1 MEAIINKNSV
11 LKRLFKYLLIIV
23 YFIFFT
29 VNTVNSQNFACE
41 IQNNAFQ
48 PGEKL
53 TYVIT
58 YNWFLVWTDVGAVE
72 FEVSNEKMFGQQ
84 VLNLKG
90 TGVTFSFYDWFFQV
104 RDVYQ
109 SWVNPNNLLPVYF
122 HRDVN
127 EDNYIIDIKYQFDH
141 NQMVAYS
148 EVEKTRTPYFRDTVK
163 IPPCTYDVI
172 SVIYQARNIDFTKY
186 EINEK
191 IPFKILLDNEIHEVF
206 IRYKGKEV
214 RRVRGVGKFN
224 CLKFTGSLVA
234 GDVFKGGEDLV
245 FWVTDD
251 ENRIPVWAE
260 SPIIVGTVKARLV
273 GYEGLKHSLK
283 SLIQ

>member
-1 MEAIINKNSV
+1 MINHKSDLN
-11 LKRLFKYLLIIV
+11 RLYIYRIIV
-23 YFIFFT
+23 ICLLSVFL
-29 VNTVNSQNFACE
+29 VANTAKSQNSTCE

-48 PGEKL
+48 SGEKL
-53 TYVIT
+53 SYVIT

-72 FEVSNEKMFGQQ
+72 FEVSNERMYGQQ

-109 SWVNPNNLLPVYF
+109 SWVNPENLLPVYY

-127 EDNYIIDIKYQFDH
+127 EDDYIIDIKYQFDYNH
-141 NQMVAYS
+141 MVAYS
-148 EVEKTRTPYFRDTVK
+148 EVEKTRTPYFRDTVD

-186 EINEK
+186 QIDEQ

-214 RRVRGVGKFN
+214 RRVRGIGKFN

-260 SPIIVGTVKARLV
+260 SPIIVGKIKTRLV
-273 GYEGLKHSLK
+273 GYEGIKHPLE
-283 SLIQ
+283 SLIK

>member
-1 MEAIINKNSV
+1 MKRIDFLNMKRVIVFFILAFVVTKPIQSQDFPCIIENK
-11 LKRLFKYLLIIV
+11 
-23 YFIFFT
+23 
-29 VNTVNSQNFACE
+29 
-41 IQNNAFQ
+41 AFQ

-58 YNWFLVWTDVGAVE
+58 YNWLLVWTDVGAVE
-72 FEVSNEKMFGQQ
+72 FKVADDQMFGQN
-84 VLNLKG
+84 VYNLKA

-104 RDVYQ
+104 RDIYQ
-109 SWVNPNNLLPVYF
+109 SWVNPENLLPVYF
-122 HRDVN
+122 HRDVD
-127 EDNYIIDIKYQFDH
+127 EDGYLIDIKYQYDY
-141 NQMVAYS
+141 NEMVAYS
-148 EVEKTRTPYFRDTVK
+148 EVEKTKTPYYRDTVA
-163 IPPCTYDVI
+163 IPQCTYDVI
-172 SVIYQARNIDFTKY
+172 SVIYQARNIDFTNY
-186 EINEK
+186 EINER

-234 GDVFKGGEDLV
+234 GDVFQGGEDLV

-251 ENRIPVWAE
+251 KNRIPVWAE

-273 GYEGLKHSLK
+273 GYEGLKYPLRSLVD
-283 SLIQ
+283 

>member
-1 MEAIINKNSV
+1 MKRVFIICM
-11 LKRLFKYLLIIV
+11 FLLI
-23 YFIFFT
+23 T
-29 VNTVNSQNFACE
+29 PKNLWSQDFPCTMSNL
-41 IQNNAFQ
+41 AFQ

-72 FEVSNEKMFGQQ
+72 FEVAGDQLFGKQ

-104 RDVYQ
+104 RDIYQ
-109 SWVNPNNLLPVYF
+109 SWVNPDNLLPVYY
-122 HRDVN
+122 HRDVD
-127 EDNYIIDIKYQFDH
+127 EDGYLIDIKYRYDYDH
-141 NQMVAYS
+141 MVAYS
-148 EVEKTRTPYFRDTVK
+148 EVEKTKTPYFQDTIT

-172 SVIYQARNIDFTKY
+172 SVIYQARNIDFSRY
-186 EINEK
+186 QINEK
-191 IPFKILLDNEIHEVF
+191 IPFKILLDNEIHDVF

-214 RRVRGVGKFN
+214 RKVRGVGKFN

-234 GDVFKGGEDLV
+234 GDVFQGGEDLV

-260 SPIIVGTVKARLV
+260 SPIIVGTIKARLV
-273 GYEGLKHSLK
+273 GYEGLKHPLH
-283 SLIQ
+283 SLIE